1 MSQLQTT
8 APTPGAPRHSVL
20 IVDDDSETVGLLAEI
35 LEAEDFEVWK
45 AFTAKEARAL
55 LAQRQPELVLLDVK
69 LPDGLWWGA
78 AAFSELLGS
87 ILVFLGLLTRLGAF
101 LLACTM
107 ATAISTVLWPAGF
120 AVNKGGYEYAM
131 ALLAMSLA
139 LMIAGGGMASID
151 RSLSSGRRR

>member
-1 MSQLQTT
+1 MFRRIISTSSSWATIPIRLALAAVFFVHGAEKVFGSFGGPGLNNFVHSGP
-8 APTPGAPRHSVL
+8 AP
-20 IVDDDSETVGLLAEI
+20 
-35 LEAEDFEVWK
+35 F
-45 AFTAKEARAL
+45 AFMRPAW
-55 LAQRQPELVLLDVK
+55 
-69 LPDGLWWGA
+69 LWWGA